1 MKMLFLAAV
10 LLIST
15 LLSAHI
21 EPPKTLKEKKER
33 EAGFAKKAAAGMR
46 STLICDRSADAKL
59 LPVVQYYY
67 DNSGRD
73 SLILLHDKEGR
84 LDAIVVQVYD
94 QFGNLVLD
102 ADRSPEGLLKE
113 MNVLEYDEDGLIWKI
128 VSYDSAWQI
137 SGRLSYELMPET
149 AEVFVTK
156 TDKDNKPEYAISYHY
171 ADSPD
176 FGNCFEIIQ
185 NDAAGA
191 LKLRVENEYGSDGRR
206 TKKHIYG
213 ADDSLSYSFAYT
225 YNSAGDFLEIIQTD
239 ADGQLMRTDTY
250 TYDEKGFVSAFKAI
264 KADGKVMADRLYQN
278 VFK

>member
-1 MKMLFLAAV
+1 MKKLLLAAV

-15 LLSAHI
+15 VLSAHI

-33 EAGFAKKAAAGMR
+33 EAGFAKKAAAGMK
-46 STLICDRSADAKL
+46 STLVSNRAADAKL
-59 LPVVQYYY
+59 LPVVQYFY
-67 DNSGRD
+67 DVSGRD
-73 SLILLHDKEGR
+73 SIMLLHDKDGR
-84 LDAIVVQVYD
+84 PDAIVVQVYD

-128 VSYDSAWQI
+128 VSYDSAWQL

-149 AEVFVTK
+149 AEIFVVK
-156 TDKDNKPEYAISYHY
+156 TGKDNLLEYTISYLY

-185 NDAAGA
+185 NDAEGA
-191 LKLRVENEYGSDGRR
+191 LKLRVENEYGADGRR
-206 TKKHIYG
+206 TKKHIFG

-225 YNSAGDFLEIIQTD
+225 YNAAGDFLEIKLTD
-239 ADGQLMRTDTY
+239 ADGQLMRNDTY
-250 TYDEKGFVSAFKAI
+250 SYDEKGFVSAFKAV
-264 KADGKVMADRLYQN
+264 KADGKVVADRLYQN
-278 VFK
+278 IYK